1 MKAYF
6 KYFAI
11 PFCIVGFM
19 AIVTC
24 VMFFVHRAETAS
36 ANSFKSNNNERT
48 TTERVFDNANLLTDA
63 EEAELEGLIA
73 KREKETGCDIVIVN
87 LNESLEEYAKSRED
101 VWGKVPVEEYVLIYA
116 DDFYEEHHFGYDVD
130 GGDGILFLDNRFR
143 ESDGGVYT
151 RILTSGRAYD
161 KYGNGDLERL
171 ENAIYDDIDDDPY
184 KAYVTYVNRFAD
196 FMLDRNNASVDNTYF
211 NPLVI
216 VGVSFVIAIIYL
228 AFNWSGK
235 KGKKTT
241 VSTTYVEGGRPTFR
255 RREDTFLYKNVT
267 KRRIETSSGG
277 SGGGGRGGSYRSSGG
292 GMRGGRTGRR

>member
-73 KREKETGCDIVIVN
+73 KKEKETGCDIVIVTI
-87 LNESLEEYAKSRED
+87 NESLEEYAKEYEYAYGYLSPD
-101 VWGKVPVEEYVLIYA
+101 EYVMVYA
-116 DDFYEEHHFGYDVD
+116 DNFYDEHGFGYEYK
-130 GGDGILFLDNRFR
+130 GGSGTLFLDNRAE
-143 ESDGGVYT
+143 ESDGLQYVWMM
-151 RILTSGRAYD
+151 TSGRA
-161 KYGNGDLERL
+161 LE
-171 ENAIYDDIDDDPY
+171 EYSSSEVDDVLDVVFVNIDEDPY
-184 KAYVTYVNRFAD
+184 QAYVDFVNKFARD
-196 FMLDRNNASVDNTYF
+196 MDGGVAVANDRTFLLGV
-211 NPLVI
+211 L
-216 VGVSFVIAIIYL
+216 GVSLVVAIIYMIC
-228 AFNWSGK
+228 NWSGK

-241 VSTTYVEGGRPTFR
+241 VSTTYVEGGRPVFK

-267 KRRIETSSGG
+267 KRRIETSSSR
-277 SGGGGRGGSYRSSGG
+277 SGGGGGGAHRSAGG
-292 GMRGGRTGRR
+292 GMRGGGGRGR